1 MYQRLVSNPPSP
13 DRCFALGAA
22 FARMGSSRAECSRS
36 PVPRAKIKE
45 QEKTTFPR
53 PDITELSAR
62 VVIAILCG
70 FFDFARKR
78 KTRKGRLTEFL
89 VYPGILI
96 YLLTYLLTYLPRG
109 NVGELVK
116 RILIY
121 CELEILYQIYRIGES
136 LRKFPEVD
144 ERTSFRQKEQTL
156 PFPIHLLDRNV

>member
-1 MYQRLVSNPPSP
+1 MLRSHEWARRVPSAPDRLFHARKLRNKRKPPS
-13 DRCFALGAA
+13 L
-22 FARMGSSRAECSRS
+22 
-36 PVPRAKIKE
+36 
-45 QEKTTFPR
+45 
-53 PDITELSAR
+53 DITELSAR
-62 VVIAILCG
+62 VVIATLCG

-96 YLLTYLLTYLPRG
+96 YLLTYLLTYPPRG

>member
-22 FARMGSSRAECSRS
+22 FARMGSSRAPGRLFHARKLRNKRKPPSL
-36 PVPRAKIKE
+36 
-45 QEKTTFPR
+45 
-53 PDITELSAR
+53 DITELSAR
-62 VVIAILCG
+62 IVIATLCG

-89 VYPGILI
+89 VYSGILI
-96 YLLTYLLTYLPRG
+96 YLLTYLLTYPPRG

>member
-1 MYQRLVSNPPSP
+1 MLRSHEWARRVPSAPGRLFHARKLRNKRKPPS
-13 DRCFALGAA
+13 L
-22 FARMGSSRAECSRS
+22 
-36 PVPRAKIKE
+36 
-45 QEKTTFPR
+45 
-53 PDITELSAR
+53 DITELSAR
-62 VVIAILCG
+62 VVIATLCG

-96 YLLTYLLTYLPRG
+96 YLLTYLLTYPPRG

>member
-36 PVPRAKIKE
+36 PLPRAKIKE
-45 QEKTTFPR
+45 QEKTTFPQHYR
-53 PDITELSAR
+53 IIRESRDRDTLRFLRLCSKAKNAERSINRVPGLSR
-62 VVIAILCG
+62 NI
-70 FFDFARKR
+70 D
-78 KTRKGRLTEFL
+78 
-89 VYPGILI
+89 
-96 YLLTYLLTYLPRG
+96 LLTYLLTYLPRG